1 MPAQAG
7 RPALRDPGG
16 FHHQRSRSRHRV
28 PERCGP
34 VVAEQEQQRRGQRF
48 AQRRIRS
55 TRAIAPQVQRPTREV
70 EVDGRVG
77 LAEVDQ
83 HGHVRRARIDVGTR
97 ARLVAHDV
105 ADGVLHLEG
114 REPGM
119 PERRRATRRRD
130 GERPSGGEMFLP
142 GDRPR
147 PGVQRVGVGC
157 RKGRQGEKDLH
168 RRAQVQACPHAVL
181 DGSGEADRP
190 TASRHAPHAQSAQ
203 LADERVLGTERAG
216 RDEGLSLCDPMRVHG
231 PFRHPWRGWCPKGA
245 WPSRLPANGRRVH
258 LPAAVLR
265 NEGARSTFCEQPPC
279 SRPSSDRWAG
289 GQHGRPPAAGACP
302 PPRGDVVRPARRV
315 GRNPAA
321 LRRGGSR
328 ASTGWRR
335 IIEERGLYHCRYVS
349 SAVRADRQSRESRG
363 GTRACQCPAAHA
375 RGIRRRGS
383 RCERR

>member
-1 MPAQAG
+1 MPEVACEGGHGGEHRDPLALPAAHGLAHPAVESLDYGAVVPCARRRVDCTGRARLKRRRGAGCGARPRDRPGRGPRRRRARESARAGATPWPRSRRRGSAECRCGRPRGPHAACDASGSAG
-7 RPALRDPGG
+7 RETTASARTRNAGLRPQALRDPGG
-16 FHHQRSRSRHRV
+16 FHHQRSHCHRV

-119 PERRRATRRRD
+119 PERRRATGRRD

-147 PGVQRVGVGC
+147 PGVQHVGVGC
-157 RKGRQGEKDLH
+157 RKGRQGEKNLH

-190 TASRHAPHAQSAQ
+190 T
-203 LADERVLGTERAG
+203 V
-216 RDEGLSLCDPMRVHG
+216 
-231 PFRHPWRGWCPKGA
+231 
-245 WPSRLPANGRRVH
+245 
-258 LPAAVLR
+258 
-265 NEGARSTFCEQPPC
+265 
-279 SRPSSDRWAG
+279 
-289 GQHGRPPAAGACP
+289 
-302 PPRGDVVRPARRV
+302 
-315 GRNPAA
+315 
-321 LRRGGSR
+321 
-328 ASTGWRR
+328 
-335 IIEERGLYHCRYVS
+335 
-349 SAVRADRQSRESRG
+349 
-363 GTRACQCPAAHA
+363 
-375 RGIRRRGS
+375 
-383 RCERR
+383 